1 MAYYL
6 PPSLD
11 KLRSQIIKKY
21 GIKKSSIGWIGD
33 RAHQARAS
41 EHNPDADGSVD
52 AIDVPH
58 APHLGIDMNILVSQ
72 LIASGDKRLQRVIW
86 NRRIWDPKRGWRN
99 YSGANPHTAHA
110 HIETTNAGQSNA
122 SDWKIPA
129 FGYGGSNKVA
139 DKNTTPA
146 KKPTTTAPPPSTPSQ
161 TPTTTE
167 EDEMQFLFSD
177 GKKLWL
183 TNGLIRREVPVNP
196 DRIRELFFLGQ
207 AKNRKLD
214 DQDWWD
220 IPVVPDYLAGIPI
233 ERL

>member
-33 RAHQARAS
+33 KAHQARVS

-58 APHLGIDMNILVSQ
+58 APHLGIDMNVLVSQ

-110 HIETTNAGQSNA
+110 HIETTDAGQSNA
-122 SDWKIPA
+122 SDWRIPL
-129 FGYGGSNKVA
+129 FGYSATPKPPP
-139 DKNTTPA
+139 KTTTP
-146 KKPTTTAPPPSTPSQ
+146 PPP
-161 TPTTTE
+161 PTASITE
-167 EDEMQFLFSD
+167 EDEMQYLLSD

-220 IPVVPDYLAGIPI
+220 IPVIPDYLAGIPI
-233 ERL
+233 VK